1 MAKKKVEKKE
11 DSFASKLGNFFS
23 AVWSYIRTG
32 RDYFWIGVRFTL
44 ATGIFLF
51 VALSVIGSLIS
62 PLWEGSDEVDPA
74 GKVVVFKP
82 SGVVVDQPPS
92 EPAAEWYDEFDIGSN
107 QSPIYY
113 PYQDMLEFFEDFKND
128 DRVSAM
134 IFDPSGLG
142 VSIVY
147 ALPIAQKIKEAVDAG
162 KEVVVR
168 SDFMVATD
176 YLLAS
181 GASEI
186 STSTYGIIDI
196 QGFGGARQYLKNF
209 FEKFLITP
217 RIYAAG
223 DFKTGPESFLRDS
236 MSEEAKINLAFYEP
250 LWAKWKNFVYE
261 NRNVDMQ
268 WIADE
273 SFQEIIDGTTTPKNA
288 SIDWGLIDFQ
298 EEEEDFDKRMIDKYG
313 ASEDDEEKLN
323 VVYYRDYLA
332 SFDEEMPVNSDN
344 EIKVV
349 TVEGTIMSGDV
360 TFGTAGSDGVVA
372 MLKEAHEDEDT
383 KAIVLR
389 VNSPGGS
396 VVASDYMRWEIE
408 KAQEKG
414 IPVVVSMGSLAA
426 SGGYWISSL
435 ADKIYAEPDTITGSI
450 GVYSTMFSFEK
461 IYDWMGINY
470 DGYSTTKYGAFDFT
484 AMDWPEEFS
493 DAFKAATDSIY
504 VQFTTQTAEDR
515 GLPIET
521 VREIAKGRVYSG
533 EMALEI
539 GLVDELGTLQDAID
553 YAGSVAELE
562 DFKVEHVI
570 PPTPKPVS
578 LNWADFIKSFFEKE
592 TGFNLDSRNMYD
604 NIRIYCLE
612 CEAID

>member
-288 SIDWGLIDFQ
+288 AIDWGLIDFQ

-349 TVEGTIMSGDV
+349 TVEGTIMGGDV

-414 IPVVVSMGSLAA
+414 IPVVVSMGTLAA

-504 VQFTTQTAEDR
+504 VEFTTQTAEDR

-578 LNWADFIKSFFEKE
+578 LNWTDFIKSFFEKE

>member
-23 AVWSYIRTG
+23 AVWHYIRTG

-62 PLWEGSDEVDPA
+62 PLWEGSDKVDPG

-196 QGFGGARQYLKNF
+196 QGVGGARQDLKNF

-273 SFQEIIDGTTTPKNA
+273 SFQEIIDGTTTPRNA
-288 SIDWGLIDFQ
+288 AMDWGMIDFQ
-298 EEEEDFDKRMIDKYG
+298 EE
-313 ASEDDEEKLN
+313 
-323 VVYYRDYLA
+323 
-332 SFDEEMPVNSDN
+332 
-344 EIKVV
+344 
-349 TVEGTIMSGDV
+349 
-360 TFGTAGSDGVVA
+360 
-372 MLKEAHEDEDT
+372 
-383 KAIVLR
+383 
-389 VNSPGGS
+389 
-396 VVASDYMRWEIE
+396 
-408 KAQEKG
+408 
-414 IPVVVSMGSLAA
+414 
-426 SGGYWISSL
+426 
-435 ADKIYAEPDTITGSI
+435 
-450 GVYSTMFSFEK
+450 
-461 IYDWMGINY
+461 
-470 DGYSTTKYGAFDFT
+470 
-484 AMDWPEEFS
+484 
-493 DAFKAATDSIY
+493 
-504 VQFTTQTAEDR
+504 
-515 GLPIET
+515 
-521 VREIAKGRVYSG
+521 
-533 EMALEI
+533 
-539 GLVDELGTLQDAID
+539 
-553 YAGSVAELE
+553 
-562 DFKVEHVI
+562 
-570 PPTPKPVS
+570 
-578 LNWADFIKSFFEKE
+578 
-592 TGFNLDSRNMYD
+592 
-604 NIRIYCLE
+604 
-612 CEAID
+612 

>member
-23 AVWSYIRTG
+23 AVWHYIRTG

-62 PLWEGSDEVDPA
+62 PLWEGSDKVDPG

-273 SFQEIIDGTTTPKNA
+273 SFQQIIDGTTTPRNA
-288 SIDWGLIDFQ
+288 AMDWGMIDFQ

-360 TFGTAGSDGVVA
+360 TFGMAGSDGVVA